1 MKKDASPAKDGL
13 MTFTWRKGIVCALIT
28 LVGFNLRSV
37 ILAVPGA
44 PDLCRM
50 DVLLMNDAGKSYGS
64 KLPSDKWGILG
75 YIRPLL
81 LVQHIFGEHTT
92 GQYILSL
99 NRHQI

>member
-1 MKKDASPAKDGL
+1 
-13 MTFTWRKGIVCALIT
+13 
-28 LVGFNLRSV
+28 
-37 ILAVPGA
+37 
-44 PDLCRM
+44 M
-50 DVLLMNDAGKSYGS
+50 DVLLMNDAGKSNGS

-81 LVQHIFGEHTT
+81 LVRHIFGEHTT